1 MIILESYGLAVFF
14 FVLTMICWGS
24 WANTQKMAE
33 KTWRFELYYIDFALG
48 FLILA
53 IVAAFTLGTFGSHG
67 RPFLEDIKQ
76 AEMSSIMSA
85 FLGGIVWNLGNLL
98 LVAAIAVAGMSVG
111 FPIGGG
117 IAWILGITI
126 NYMLII
132 LDKGKPE
139 SNPFLLWGGV
149 AVIIAAIILSMF
161 SYRRLA
167 SETKKP
173 TLKGILLS
181 VSAGLLIAFFYGMVV
196 RSIDNSFIA
205 GGAGNLIP
213 YSGVFF
219 FAWGGFLS
227 TFIFIPVF
235 MRFPVH
241 GERIRMRT
249 YWKGSF
255 KTHVTGILGGFIFMF
270 GMVVS
275 FMSAGAAN
283 PDVAYA
289 LSNAAPVV
297 AILWGIFVWKEF
309 EGAPKG
315 TNTLLIIMF
324 ICYLI
329 GLALITYSR
338 LV

>member
-1 MIILESYGLAVFF
+1 
-14 FVLTMICWGS
+14 MICWGS
-24 WANTQKMAE
+24 WANTQKLAE
-33 KTWRFELYYIDFALG
+33 RTWRFELYYIDFSAG
-48 FLILA
+48 FLILSA
-53 IVAAFTLGTFGSHG
+53 LAAFTLGSFGSSG
-67 RPFLEDIKQ
+67 RSFIEDLGQ
-76 AEMSSIMSA
+76 AEISSIISA
-85 FLGGIVWNLGNLL
+85 ILGGIVWNLGNLL

-117 IAWILGITI
+117 IAWILGISF
-126 NYMLII
+126 NYLLVI

-149 AVIIAAIILSMF
+149 SVIIAAIILSMF

-167 SETKKP
+167 SETKK
-173 TLKGILLS
+173 TTVKGILLS
-181 VSAGLLIAFFYGMVV
+181 VSAGLLIAFFYGIVV
-196 RSIDNSFIA
+196 RSIDNNFIA

-219 FAWGGFLS
+219 FACGGFVS

-241 GERIRMRT
+241 GTRIKMKD
-249 YWKGSF
+249 YFKGSF
-255 KTHVTGILGGFIFMF
+255 KTHFTGILGGFIFMF

-283 PDVAYA
+283 PDIAYA

-309 EGAPKG
+309 KGAPKG
-315 TNTLLIIMF
+315 TNTLLSIMF
-324 ICYLI
+324 VFYLI
-329 GLALITYSR
+329 GLVLITYSR
-338 LV
+338 IV